1 MDDRIAAYWKQIS
14 GHGLGATE
22 AAIVAAQ
29 VAGGTGASPKSCT
42 PQLLQKQALT
52 LTSVPAAE
60 LPVDVNSVIGAL
72 SRSGREDAVVQQK
85 LSQVFS
91 SALTLSASLAAPDE
105 SVQVRVTAFARREAP
120 WTSVLDMPHMKAG
133 NAIRAFSPP

>member
-1 MDDRIAAYWKQIS
+1 MVCRTLHKCSLQAHLIASRGHAAPTSHMDDGIAAYWKQIS

-29 VAGGTGASPKSCT
+29 VAGGTGAHPKSCT
-42 PQLLQKQALT
+42 PQLLHKQALT

-72 SRSGREDAVVQQK
+72 SHTERTR
-85 LSQVFS
+85 LSSRS
-91 SALTLSASLAAPDE
+91 SAKCSPLLSP
-105 SVQVRVTAFARREAP
+105 
-120 WTSVLDMPHMKAG
+120 
-133 NAIRAFSPP
+133 